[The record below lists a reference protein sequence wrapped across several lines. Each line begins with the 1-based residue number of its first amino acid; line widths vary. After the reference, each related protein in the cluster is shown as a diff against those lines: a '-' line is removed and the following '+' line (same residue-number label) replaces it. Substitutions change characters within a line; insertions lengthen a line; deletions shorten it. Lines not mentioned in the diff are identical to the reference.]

1 MTQQY
6 PILEISGDFDGD
18 GVDEEA
24 VFEMPDA
31 TVTPRSIASFLAEI
45 GGSGVSSLLNAQV
58 LGNKG
63 EQIAIDAGGGPRV
76 WEIQWEGWTESN
88 DYQWGTSPS
97 PGLSDTSA
105 TGEDRISQVCILNEW
120 LHRVDIGSNNPARLY
135 WGEYSDSTSFADS
148 GVYASQQ
155 IAISESSLPV
165 PKEQSSIYEGSLNC
179 VAVSD
184 LNELTDAVSRTG

>member
-1 MTQQY
+1 MTQEY

-18 GVDEEA
+18 GVDEQA
-24 VFEMPDA
+24 VFEMPSA
-31 TVTPRSIASFLAEI
+31 TVEPRSIASYLAEI

-76 WEIQWEGWTESN
+76 WEIRFTGWEDSN
-88 DYQWGTSPS
+88 DYQWGTSPL
-97 PGLSDTSA
+97 PRVTETSA
-105 TGEDRISQVCILNEW
+105 TGEPRLSQVCILNEW
-120 LHRVDIGSNNPARLY
+120 LHRVDIGSNNPATLY
-135 WGEYSDSTSFADS
+135 WGEYSDSTSFADD
-148 GVYASQQ
+148 GVYSAQQ
-155 IAISESSLPV
+155 VAISESGLPV

-184 LNELTDAVSRTG
+184 LNELADAVSRTG